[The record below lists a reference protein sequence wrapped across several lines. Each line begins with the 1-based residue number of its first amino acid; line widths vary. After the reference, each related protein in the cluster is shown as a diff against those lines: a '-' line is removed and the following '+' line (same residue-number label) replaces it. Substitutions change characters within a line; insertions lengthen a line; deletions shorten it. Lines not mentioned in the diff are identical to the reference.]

1 MVTPTKQCTL
11 GLVVGKH
18 HQSNYW
24 TTMMLSLIM
33 WCRDEGLIVVDDKWL
48 VMSVNVIDDKG
59 LMWWQG

>member
-1 MVTPTKQCTL
+1 
-11 GLVVGKH
+11 
-18 HQSNYW
+18 
-24 TTMMLSLIM
+24 MLSLIM